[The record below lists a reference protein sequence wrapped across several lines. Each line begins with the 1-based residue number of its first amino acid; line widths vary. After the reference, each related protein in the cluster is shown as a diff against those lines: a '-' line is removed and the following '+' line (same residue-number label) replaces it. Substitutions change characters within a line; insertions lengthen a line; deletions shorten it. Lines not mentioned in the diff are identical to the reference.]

1 MQISNPAGPR
11 SEILAFD
18 DFVLDEA
25 RATFARAGVA
35 VPLRPKAFALLL
47 HLARNTGRV

>member
-18 DFVLDEA
+18 DFVLDES
-25 RATFARAGVA
+25 RAAFSGAGVA
-35 VPLRPKAFALLL
+35 VPLRSKA
-47 HLARNTGRV
+47 